1 LSTVPAPEAGGRP
14 VALLLEGLH
23 KHFGG
28 LKAIDDLH
36 LSIGETER
44 RAIIGP
50 NGAGKTTLF
59 NLITGMLPP
68 TAGRIVLFGRDV
80 THLPP
85 HQRAALGLGRTY
97 QITNLFPRLT
107 VQQNIALALHGLRR
121 SKFDVLR
128 SWNADGAVG
137 REAAKTL
144 TTFGLADRVAVPVRE
159 LSHGEQRQLEVAV
172 AVASHPRILLLDE
185 PGAGLSPGER
195 LTMARII
202 RDLPSSLTV
211 LLIEH
216 DMDMALGLV
225 ERVTVLHN
233 GRTIA
238 EGSVREVQ
246 ADPAVQEIYL
256 GGAAHA

>member
-1 LSTVPAPEAGGRP
+1 M
-14 VALLLEGLH
+14 ALLLEGLQ

-36 LSIGETER
+36 LSIRETER

-59 NLITGMLPP
+59 NLITGMLRP
-68 TAGRIVLFGRDV
+68 TAGRILLFGSDV
-80 THLPP
+80 TRLPP

-128 SWNADGAVG
+128 HWNADGALG
-137 REAAKTL
+137 REVAQTL
-144 TTFGLADRVAVPVRE
+144 ETFGLAQRAAVPVRE

-172 AVASHPRILLLDE
+172 AVATHPRILLLDE

-195 LTMARII
+195 LAMARII
-202 RDLPSSLTV
+202 RNLPSSLTV

-225 ERVTVLHN
+225 DWVTALHN

-246 ADPAVQEIYL
+246 ANPAVQEIYL
-256 GGAAHA
+256 GSAAHA